1 MCGIVGYVGPQDAA
15 PILLQGLGRLE
26 YRGYDSAGIAVCT
39 RSGLKVRKAKGRVA
53 DLAADLPA
61 RFKGSPGIG
70 HTRWATHGEPTVEN
84 AHPQVDAAQRI
95 AVVHNGIIENADELR
110 AKLSADGVEFTSQ
123 TDTETVA
130 HLVAKAFVDG
140 ADRPGAGRAAGAA
153 LRRRRLRAGHH
164 GRRGARPHR
173 RRPQRQPRAAGH
185 RREGDVRRLR
195 RRRADRLH
203 PPGRL
208 PRRRRARHHHRERLP
223 HLHDRRPLDGQEPV
237 HDRLGR
243 RRRRDRRPR
252 ALPHQGDRRA
262 AAHDLARVLRPHR
275 RALRHRP
282 ARRPQPLRPGG
293 PRDQAREDPRLR
305 LGLLRG
311 RPRRA
316 AHRGPRP
323 HARHLGG
330 GVGVPLPQPGGRAGH
345 ALHRGQPVR
354 RDHRH
359 PRRGA
364 GAAAQGRPGDRHRQR
379 GRLHDRPPGR
389 RRHLHPRGPGD
400 VGGGH
405 EVVHQ
410 HGDGVRAARAVP
422 GPHARPR
429 ARPRASAS
437 WRGCSGCRS
446 RSRRSSTSPRTSPT
460 SPS

>member
-140 ADRPGAGRAAGAA
+140 ATDLEQAVRQALRSVVGAYGLAIMDAEDPDRIVVARNGSPVLLGIGEKEMFVASDVAA
-153 LRRRRLRAGHH
+153 LIGYTRQVVYLDDGELATITANGYRTYTIDDRSTAKSPSTIDWDVV
-164 GRRGARPHR
+164 GA
-173 RRPQRQPRAAGH
+173 
-185 RREGDVRRLR
+185 EIGDHAHFL
-195 RRRADRLH
+195 
-203 PPGRL
+203 
-208 PRRRRARHHHRERLP
+208 
-223 HLHDRRPLDGQEPV
+223 
-237 HDRLGR
+237 
-243 RRRRDRRPR
+243 
-252 ALPHQGDRRA
+252 HQGDRRA
-262 AAHDLARVLRPHR
+262 AAHDRARVLRPHR

-282 ARRPQPLRPGG
+282 ARRPQPLRPRG

-305 LGLLRG
+305 HGVLRG

-316 AHRGPRP
+316 AHRRPRP

-330 GVGVPLPQPGGRAGH
+330 GLGVPLPQPGGRAGH
-345 ALHRGQPVR
+345 ALHRGEPVR
-354 RDHRH
+354 RDDRH

-364 GAAAQGRPGDRHRQR
+364 GAAAQGRPGDRHHQR
-379 GRLHDRPPGR
+379 GRLHHRPAGR

-400 VGGGH
+400 VGGRH
-405 EVVHQ
+405 QVVHQ
-410 HGDGVRAARAVP
+410 HGDGVRAARGVP
-422 GPHARPR
+422 RPDARPR
-429 ARPRASAS
+429 PDRGQAHPR
-437 WRGCSGCRS
+437 RVCSGCRS